1 MNQRE
6 NLELPYDRT
15 CAVVDLDA
23 ICHNMEEMR
32 RRIPEKTGII
42 GVVKADA
49 YGHGAAAVADAIEPY
64 VTGFAVAAAD
74 EGIFLRRH
82 GITKPVLILGP
93 VHKSRYK
100 ELLQEEIRPVIFT
113 EQAAKEFGELSC
125 SLNLPGRIHLAVD
138 TGMNRIGMEP
148 SEEAADLA
156 ARIAAC
162 PGIVIEGLFTHFAKA
177 DERDKG
183 PARTQM
189 KQYQEFLKKLQKRGI
204 EIPLCHCAN
213 SAGIIEGIGTELGA
227 VRAGISIYGLYPSDE
242 VDKTLVSLI
251 PALSWRA
258 RITYIK
264 TIPAGASVSYGG
276 TFTASR
282 LVRAA
287 TIAVGYGDGY
297 SRNLSGRG
305 YVLIRGKKAPILGRI
320 CMDQLMVDVTD
331 IPEACE
337 EDEAVLLGRSGDLA
351 ITAEEMAE
359 LSGGFHYEILCGIG
373 KRVPRIYLKNG
384 KVSSHN
390 CMFPFIE
397 CNMGA

>member
-1 MNQRE
+1 MSQRE
-6 NLELPYDRT
+6 NLKLPYDRT

-49 YGHGAAAVADAIEPY
+49 YGHGADAVADAIEPY
-64 VTGFAVAAAD
+64 VIGFAVAAAD
-74 EGIFLRRH
+74 EAVLLRRH
-82 GITKPVLILGP
+82 GITKPVLVLGP

-113 EQAAKEFGELSC
+113 EQAAKEFGELAC
-125 SLNLPGRIHLAVD
+125 CLNLPGRIHLAVD
-138 TGMNRIGMEP
+138 TGMSRIGMEP

-156 ARIAAC
+156 VRIASC
-162 PGIVIEGLFTHFAKA
+162 PGIEIEGIFTHFAKA

-183 PARTQM
+183 PARQQMTQ
-189 KQYQEFLKKLQKRGI
+189 YLEFLEMLRKRGI
-204 EIPLCHCAN
+204 EIPLCHCSN
-213 SAGIIEGIGTELGA
+213 SAGIIEGIGAELEA

-242 VDKTLVSLI
+242 VDKNKISLI
-251 PALSWRA
+251 PALSWKA
-258 RITYIK
+258 RVTYVK
-264 TIPAGASVSYGG
+264 TIPAGTSVSYGG
-276 TFTASR
+276 TFTA
-282 LVRAA
+282 VRPVRVA

-305 YVLIRGKKAPILGRI
+305 YVLVRGKKAPVLGRV

-331 IPEACE
+331 IPEVCE
-337 EDEAVLLGRSGDLA
+337 EDEAVLLGKSGNLV
-351 ITAEEMAE
+351 ITAEEMAQ

-373 KRVPRIYLKNG
+373 KRVPRIYLKHGDIVGKKEENG
-384 KVSSHN
+384 Q
-390 CMFPFIE
+390 
-397 CNMGA
+397 